1 MSQNHQSKPS
11 PWNWGEREIQKRLGI
26 AERMEAIGRK
36 VIRDFMPD
44 QHRDFYA
51 QLPTLLMGVVDED
64 GWPWATMLEGPPGFA
79 VSTDPR
85 LLEIRALPAQGD
97 PANGLLTLGA
107 PVGLLGLEFQT
118 RRRNRMNGKV
128 TRVFGDG
135 FAVAVEHSFG
145 NCPQYIQTRDVV
157 AGGGAASPPVAP
169 EIRESLDEEATATIT
184 SADTFF
190 IASYTDPDD
199 QKSRRQVDVS
209 HRGGRSGF
217 IRVEDDL
224 LTIPDF
230 AGNLHFNTLGNL
242 IETRRA
248 GLLFVDFSRGDV
260 LQLIG
265 DTAIDFDSDEISAF
279 QGAERLFTLRVRKMI
294 RRRSAI
300 QTHFAFLDYSPNSLL
315 TGSWT
320 EAAARLQAVAMSREW
335 RTFRVKRIVDE
346 SSTVRSFHLTPDD
359 GLGLMPHGAGQHLPI
374 RLRLNEEAAPT
385 IRTYTLSS
393 APSDAVYRIS
403 VRRQGTVSSYLHDHL
418 KEGDTLEVR
427 APDGQFTID
436 ASAHR
441 PAVLISA
448 GVGITPMLAMFRHI
462 VYEGMRTRHFRPI
475 YFIHGSRTLKQ
486 RPFDAELA
494 ELIKA
499 ANGKAIL
506 VRVLSDPG
514 SDAQP
519 GRDYDFSGRIDIK
532 VLKHVLPFDDYDF
545 YLCGPPEFIQS
556 LYDQLRALRIADD
569 RIFAEA
575 FGPVSLRRTADLGR
589 PRVEY
594 PPPSDKDVAVVFMKS
609 GKDAQ
614 WTPDSGSLLELAE
627 SQGLSPEYSCRGGTC
642 GTCRTRLLE
651 GEVTYTL
658 TPDAAH
664 DASNVLIC
672 CAVPARGSTEKIVLD
687 V

>member
-1 MSQNHQSKPS
+1 MSQNYQSKVS

-26 AERMEAIGRK
+26 AERMEVIGRK

-51 QLPTLLMGVVDED
+51 HLPTLFLGVVDQD
-64 GWPWATMLEGPPGFA
+64 GWPWATVLEGPPGFA
-79 VSTDPR
+79 VSPDPR
-85 LLEIRALPAQGD
+85 LLEIRALPSQGD
-97 PANGLLTLGA
+97 PAEGLLSPGT

-128 TRVFGDG
+128 TRTLGDG
-135 FAVAVEHSFG
+135 FAVAVEHAFG
-145 NCPQYIQTRDVV
+145 NCPQYIQTRNVI
-157 AGGGAASPPVAP
+157 AKSTAASIPIAP
-169 EIRESLDEEATATIT
+169 EIRESLDEEASATIT
-184 SADTFF
+184 GADTFF

-217 IRVEDDL
+217 VRVEGDL

-248 GLLFVDFSRGDV
+248 GLLFVDFNQGDV

-265 DTAIDFDSDEISAF
+265 DTEIDFDSEEIPAF
-279 QGAERLFTLRVRKMI
+279 QGAERLFTLRVRRMI
-294 RRRSAI
+294 RRRSALR
-300 QTHFAFLDYSPNSLL
+300 TRFAFLEYSPNSLL

-320 EAAARLQAVAMSREW
+320 EATARIQAIAVGRDW
-335 RTFRVKRIVDE
+335 RTFRVERIVDE
-346 SSTVRSFHLTPDD
+346 SSTIRSFHLTPTD
-359 GLGLMPHGAGQHLPI
+359 GPGLMPHVAGQHLPI
-374 RLRLNEEAAPT
+374 RLRLSDHGAPT
-385 IRTYTLSS
+385 IKTYTLSS

-403 VRRQGTVSSYLHDHL
+403 VKREGPVSSYLHDHL

-436 ASAHR
+436 ASIHR

-448 GVGITPMLAMFRHI
+448 GVGVTPMLAMLRHI
-462 VYEGMRTRHFRPI
+462 VYEGMRTRHFRPT
-475 YFIHGSRTLKQ
+475 YFIHGSRTVKE
-486 RPFDAELA
+486 RPFDAEISD
-494 ELIKA
+494 LIKA
-499 ANGKAIL
+499 ANGSAIL
-506 VRVLSDPG
+506 ARVLSDPG

-519 GRDYDFSGRIDIK
+519 GRDYDFAGRIDIK

-556 LYDQLRALRIADD
+556 LYEQLRALRIADD

-575 FGPVSLRRTADLGR
+575 FGPVSLRRTADSGR

-594 PPPSDKDVAVVFMKS
+594 PPPSDQDVPVVFLKS
-609 GKDAQ
+609 GKDAL
-614 WTPDSGSLLELAE
+614 WTPGSGSLLEFAE

-651 GEVTYTL
+651 GKVTYTL
-658 TPDAAH
+658 PPDAAH
-664 DASNVLIC
+664 DATNVLIC
-672 CAVPARGSTEKIVLD
+672 CAVPAFGSLENIILD

>member
-1 MSQNHQSKPS
+1 MSQNYQSKVS
-11 PWNWGEREIQKRLGI
+11 PWNWGEREIQRRLGI
-26 AERMEAIGRK
+26 AERMEVIGRK
-36 VIRDFMPD
+36 VIRDYMPD

-51 QLPTLLMGVVDED
+51 QLPTLFLGVVDED

-79 VSTDPR
+79 VSPDPR
-85 LLEIRALPAQGD
+85 LLEIRALPSEGD
-97 PANGLLTLGA
+97 PAARLLAADT

-118 RRRNRMNGKV
+118 RRRNRMNGKI
-128 TRVFGDG
+128 TRMLGDG

-145 NCPQYIQTRDVV
+145 NCPQYIQTRSVIAKGV
-157 AGGGAASPPVAP
+157 ATSIPVAP
-169 EIRESLDEEATATIT
+169 EIRENLDEEAMATIT
-184 SADTFF
+184 GADTFF

-217 IRVEDDL
+217 IRVEGDL

-248 GLLFVDFSRGDV
+248 GLLFVDFNKGDV
-260 LQLIG
+260 LQVTG
-265 DTAIDFDSDEISAF
+265 DTAIDFDSDEIASF
-279 QGAERLFTLRVRKMI
+279 QGAERLFTLRVRQMI
-294 RRRSAI
+294 RRRSVL
-300 QTHFAFLDYSPNSLL
+300 QTRFAFLEYSPNSLL

-320 EAAARLQAVAMSREW
+320 EAAARLQAIAVGREW
-335 RTFRVKRIVDE
+335 RTFRVERIVDE
-346 SSTVRSFHLTPDD
+346 SSTIRSFHLTPND
-359 GLGLMPHGAGQHLPI
+359 GLGLMPHAAGQHLPI
-374 RLRLNEEAAPT
+374 RLRLSGQGVPT
-385 IRTYTLSS
+385 IKTYTLSS

-403 VRRQGTVSSYLHDHL
+403 VKREGAVSSYLHDHL
-418 KEGDTLEVR
+418 KEGDTLEAR

-448 GVGITPMLAMFRHI
+448 GVGITPMLAMLRHI
-462 VYEGMRTRHFRPI
+462 VYEGMRTRHFRPT
-475 YFIHGSRTLKQ
+475 YFIHGSRTLKE

-499 ANGKAIL
+499 ANGKAVL

-514 SDAQP
+514 GDEQP
-519 GRDYDFSGRIDIK
+519 GRDYDFAGRIDIN

-545 YLCGPPEFIQS
+545 YLCGPPEFMQS
-556 LYDQLRALRIADD
+556 LYEQLRALHIADE

-575 FGPVSLRRTADLGR
+575 FGPASLRRTADLNR
-589 PRVEY
+589 PLVEY
-594 PPPSDKDVAVVFMKS
+594 PAPSNQDVPVVFLKS
-609 GKDAQ
+609 GKDAR

-642 GTCRTRLLE
+642 GTCRTKLLE

-658 TPDAAH
+658 APDAAH
-664 DASNVLIC
+664 DASHVLIC
-672 CAVPARGSTEKIVLD
+672 CAVPAYGSLEKIVLD

>member
-1 MSQNHQSKPS
+1 MSQNYQSKVS

-26 AERMEAIGRK
+26 AERMEVIGRK

-51 QLPTLLMGVVDED
+51 QLPTLFMGVVDKD
-64 GWPWATMLEGPPGFA
+64 GWPWATILEGSPGFA
-79 VSTDPR
+79 MSPDSR
-85 LLEIRALPAQGD
+85 LLEIRALPSPGD
-97 PANGLLTLGA
+97 PAAGLLSVDT

-118 RRRNRMNGKV
+118 RRRNRMNGKI
-128 TRVFGDG
+128 TQMLGDG

-145 NCPQYIQTRDVV
+145 NCPQYIQTRNAV
-157 AGGGAASPPVAP
+157 ARGAVADIPVAP
-169 EIRESLDEEATATIT
+169 EIRESLDAEAVATIT
-184 SADTFF
+184 GADTFF

-217 IRVEDDL
+217 VRVEGNL

-248 GLLFVDFSRGDV
+248 GLLFVDFNQGDI

-265 DTAIDFDSDEISAF
+265 DTDIDFDSDEISAF
-279 QGAERLFTLRVRKMI
+279 QGAERLFTLRVRRMI
-294 RRRSAI
+294 RRRSAL
-300 QTHFAFLDYSPNSLL
+300 QTRFAFLEYSPNSLL

-320 EAAARLQAVAMSREW
+320 EAAARLQAVAMGREW
-335 RTFRVKRIVDE
+335 RSFRVERVVDE
-346 SSTVRSFHLTPDD
+346 SSTIRSFHLTPND
-359 GLGLMPHGAGQHLPI
+359 GLGLTPHVAGQHLPI
-374 RLRLNEEAAPT
+374 RLRLTDQAVPT
-385 IRTYTLSS
+385 IRTYTISS

-403 VRRQGTVSSYLHDHL
+403 VRRQGAASMYLHDHL

-448 GVGITPMLAMFRHI
+448 GIGITPMLAMLRHI
-462 VYEGMRTRHFRPI
+462 VYEGMRTRYFRPT
-475 YFIHGSRTLKQ
+475 YFIHSSRTVKE

-499 ANGKAIL
+499 ANGNAVL
-506 VRVLSDPG
+506 VRVLSQPG
-514 SDAQP
+514 SDDQL
-519 GRDYDFSGRIDIK
+519 GRDYDFAGRIDIK

-545 YLCGPPEFIQS
+545 YLCGPPEFMQS
-556 LYDQLRALRIADD
+556 WYGQLRALHVADE

-575 FGPVSLRRTADLGR
+575 FGPASLRRTADLNR

-594 PPPSDKDVAVVFMKS
+594 PAPSDKDVPVVFLKS
-609 GKDAQ
+609 GKEAQ
-614 WTPDSGSLLELAE
+614 WTPGSGSLLELAE

-651 GEVTYTL
+651 GNVTYTL
-658 TPDAAH
+658 APDAAH
-664 DASNVLIC
+664 DDTNVLIC
-672 CAVPARGSTEKIVLD
+672 CAVPANGSLEKIVLD

>member
-97 PANGLLTLGA
+97 PASGLLSPGA

-118 RRRNRMNGKV
+118 RRRNRMNGQV

-265 DTAIDFDSDEISAF
+265 DAAIDFDSDEISAF